1 MKYTGLFN
9 LFVVIALTTF
19 SMSSAQA
26 DVVLFD
32 SYTPPV
38 AFGGF
43 SSPDSG
49 VSIQISVT
57 SNLTI
62 SSVAVRNG
70 METAG
75 DLRFAIL
82 SQPQHQF
89 LYLSSQKT
97 FTADTAGELTW
108 KQSDPL
114 SFTFL
119 AGNQY
124 LVGYLHDVATDDYV
138 DRTAD
143 SSSGVKSDLACDCL
157 NGFSNPSYSHQCFTG
172 VDEAVRLIGVPEPTS
187 ATLVLLGMLSC
198 VCHRRQIANA
208 IKKTGATQIESPRFA
223 YRIICNG

>member
-1 MKYTGLFN
+1 MRYTRIVN
-9 LFVVIALTTF
+9 AFVAFASAAL
-19 SMSSAQA
+19 SVSANA

-49 VSIQISVT
+49 VAIEISVA

-62 SSVAVRNG
+62 SGIAVRNG

-82 SQPQHQF
+82 SLPQHQF
-89 LYLSSQKT
+89 LYLSLPKT
-97 FTADTAGELTW
+97 FAADAASTLTW

-119 AGNQY
+119 AGNKY
-124 LVGYLHDVATDDYV
+124 SVGYLHDVATDDYV
-138 DRTAD
+138 DRVAE
-143 SSSGVKSDLACDCL
+143 SSSGVTSNLACDCL
-157 NGFSNPSYSHQCFTG
+157 DGFASPSFSHQCFTG
-172 VDEAVRLIGVPEPTS
+172 VDEAVRLIGVPEPTT
-187 ATLVLLGMLSC
+187 ATLLLLGMLGC
-198 VCHRRQIANA
+198 GWRRN
-208 IKKTGATQIESPRFA
+208 R
-223 YRIICNG
+223 